1 MIKGFQISDG
11 RWVVDQSDIIQEVE
25 QYYNAVFAMHPLKAP
40 GVDAICFSKNVRE
53 EEKVEISSLLGQR
66 QRNEYL
72 GLPAVVGRSKKRM
85 LEFIK
90 ERVKTKIKGWK
101 GKILSTAGKEIMLKS
116 VLAAIRTYALSC
128 FQLLDGLCS
137 NDRLIWHHTKIG
149 NYEVKSG
156 YYIAKDLIDAGL
168 LNDDGRASIGI
179 VALDSLGNLV
189 HAHGSPIQFV
199 GKVMTTEAIAIRKAL
214 KYAISKGWKR
224 VKILSDAKNVVD
236 MIQKRVTTSWE
247 IEVLCE
253 DIWKL
258 SSMFNHVEFIYI
270 SRFVNKIADRL
281 ARYSISLLKEI
292 SWEKFFPSW
301 IIQDAKDMFKLC
313 IPLMQ

>member
-1 MIKGFQISDG
+1 MGLAECDPDLVG
-11 RWVVDQSDIIQEVE
+11 ALMW
-25 QYYNAVFAMHPLKAP
+25 AP
-40 GVDAICFSKNVRE
+40 DTG
-53 EEKVEISSLLGQR
+53 
-66 QRNEYL
+66 
-72 GLPAVVGRSKKRM
+72 
-85 LEFIK
+85 
-90 ERVKTKIKGWK
+90 
-101 GKILSTAGKEIMLKS
+101 
-116 VLAAIRTYALSC
+116 
-128 FQLLDGLCS
+128 
-137 NDRLIWHHTKIG
+137 LIWHHTKTR

-156 YYIAKDLIDAGL
+156 YYIARDLIDAEL
-168 LNDDGRASIGI
+168 QNDDGRASIGI
-179 VALDSLGNLV
+179 VALDSLGNLL
-189 HAHGSPIQFV
+189 HPHGSPIQFV
-199 GKVMTTEAIAIRKAL
+199 GRVMTAEAIVIRKAL
-214 KYAISKGWKR
+214 EYAISKGWKR
-224 VKILSDAKNVVD
+224 VKILSYAKNVVD

-270 SRFVNKIADRL
+270 SRYVNKITYSL

>member
-1 MIKGFQISDG
+1 MFEYEEYKELLTKSLSSCSSRNHPAIKLTNLEDG
-11 RWVVDQSDIIQEVE
+11 I
-25 QYYNAVFAMHPLKAP
+25 
-40 GVDAICFSKNVRE
+40 
-53 EEKVEISSLLGQR
+53 LL
-66 QRNEYL
+66 
-72 GLPAVVGRSKKRM
+72 
-85 LEFIK
+85 F
-90 ERVKTKIKGWK
+90 T
-101 GKILSTAGKEIMLKS
+101 
-116 VLAAIRTYALSC
+116 
-128 FQLLDGLCS
+128 
-137 NDRLIWHHTKIG
+137 
-149 NYEVKSG
+149 
-156 YYIAKDLIDAGL
+156 DAGL
-168 LNDDGRASIGI
+168 QNYDGRASIGI
-179 VALDSLGNLV
+179 VALDSLGNLL

-199 GKVMTTEAIAIRKAL
+199 GKVKTAEAIAIRKAL

-270 SRFVNKIADRL
+270 SRSVNKIADRL